1 MGKTIS
7 EKIIEQHCDT
17 LNVKAGQIVRAN
29 IDLAMGND
37 VSGPLAVNIF
47 NAVKAKTVF
56 DREKIVLVADHFV
69 PNKDIKSAQQVKLI
83 RDFARN
89 HNITHYYENE
99 GIEHALLPER
109 GLVLPGQLVAGADS
123 HTVTYGALGVMAIG
137 VGATD
142 LAAALMTG
150 WVWLKVPETIK
161 ITLKGAPQKWLSGK
175 DVILQI
181 IKLLGVDGA
190 AYKTIE
196 FHGDGLAELSMES
209 RFTMANMA
217 AEAGAKAA
225 IFPVDDKVKE
235 FLSSKGDQ
243 GINSQVSDN
252 DADFISTKEINLE
265 NLDLQ
270 VAFPHLPSNSNNMSD
285 IEKTEIDQVVIG
297 SCTNGWFEDLKV
309 AAEILRGKKVCKGL
323 RLIVIPA
330 TREIYKQALK
340 EGLLELFIE
349 SGAVVSPP
357 TCGPCLGGFMGV
369 LAEGEKALA
378 TTNRN
383 FVGRMGHQK
392 SEVYLAGPAVAAA
405 SAVTGF
411 ITHPEEVVN

>member
-270 VAFPHLPSNSNNMSD
+270 VAFPHLPSNSKNMSD

>member
-7 EKIIEQHCDT
+7 EKIIERHCDT
-17 LNVKAGQIVRAN
+17 PDIKAGQIVKAN

-37 VSGPLAVNIF
+37 VSGSMAVNIF

-56 DREKIVLVADHFV
+56 DREKIALVADHFV
-69 PNKDIKSAQQVKLI
+69 PNKDIKSAQQVKVI

-142 LAAALMTG
+142 LAAALITG
-150 WVWLKVPETIK
+150 WIWLKVPETIK
-161 ITLKGAPQKWLSGK
+161 IILKGAPQKWLSGK
-175 DVILQI
+175 DVILHV

-196 FHGDGLAELSMES
+196 FHGEGLAGLSIES

-225 IFPVDDKVKE
+225 MFPVDDKVRE
-235 FLSSKGDQ
+235 FLSSKTDRR
-243 GINSQVSDN
+243 INYQVSDD
-252 DADFISTKEINLE
+252 DAGFIRTEEINLE
-265 NLDLQ
+265 NIDLQ
-270 VAFPHLPSNSNNMSD
+270 VAFPHLPSNSKNISD

-330 TREIYKQALK
+330 TREIYRQALK
-340 EGLLELFIE
+340 EGLLDVFIE
-349 SGAVVSPP
+349 AGAVVSPP

-369 LAEGEKALA
+369 LAEGEKSLA

-383 FVGRMGHQK
+383 FVGRMGHKK
-392 SEVYLAGPAVAAA
+392 SEVFLAGPAVAAA
-405 SAVTGF
+405 SAVMGF